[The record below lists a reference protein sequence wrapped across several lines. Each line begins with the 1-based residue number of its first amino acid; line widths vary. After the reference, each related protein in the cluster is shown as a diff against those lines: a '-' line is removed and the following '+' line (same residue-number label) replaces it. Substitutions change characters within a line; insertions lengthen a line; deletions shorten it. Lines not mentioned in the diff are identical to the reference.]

1 MNIFS
6 VTDYEAILQQF
17 EPISLAEMEGVKLM
31 NRIDT
36 KFAMNIHQLPAVLLK
51 AKALYFVQEI
61 GHNRLATYDTVY
73 YDTDDWDMYMRHHNR
88 QLVRQKIRVRKYV
101 ESHLTFLEI
110 KRKTNQGRTK
120 KKRIAI
126 AGFNP
131 QSNDIGHGKED
142 VKIADF
148 IEQKSRYTW
157 DMISPHLRTF
167 FRRITLVNK
176 QKTER
181 VTIDLNLEWTNILN
195 ASKKCYPDL
204 VVVEVKRDGNRHSPI
219 MQILNEARVH
229 PFKISKYCIGTA
241 LTTPGLKKNRFKDKI
256 RRIEK
261 MLAI

>member
-1 MNIFS
+1 M
-6 VTDYEAILQQF
+6 TDYKAILQQF

-36 KFAMNIHQLPAVLLK
+36 KFAMSIHQLPAILLK
-51 AKALYFVQEI
+51 AKELYYVQEI
-61 GHNRLATYDTVY
+61 ENNRLATYDTVY
-73 YDTDDWDMYMRHHNR
+73 YDTEDWDMYMRHHNR
-88 QLVRQKIRVRKYV
+88 QLVRQKIRVRQYV

-120 KKRIAI
+120 KKRITI

-131 QSNDIGHGKED
+131 QADDIGKGKED
-142 VKIADF
+142 VQIADF
-148 IEQKSRYTW
+148 IKQKSRYTW
-157 DMISPHLRTF
+157 DMISPHLRTSF
-167 FRRITLVNK
+167 QRITLVNK

-181 VTIDLNLEWTNILN
+181 VTIDLNLEWTNIIN
-195 ASKKCYPDL
+195 TSIKCYPDL
-204 VVVEVKRDGNRHSPI
+204 VIIEVKRDGNSHSPI
-219 MQILNEARVH
+219 MKILDAAHVH

-241 LTTPGLKKNRFKDKI
+241 LTTPGLKQNRFKDKI